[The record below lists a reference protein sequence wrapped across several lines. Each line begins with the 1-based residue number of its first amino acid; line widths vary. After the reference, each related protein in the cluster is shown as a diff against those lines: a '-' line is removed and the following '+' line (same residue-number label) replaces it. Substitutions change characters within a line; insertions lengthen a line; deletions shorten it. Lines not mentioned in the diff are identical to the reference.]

1 MKNQRVLLY
10 TLVGSVI
17 LNAFLLGVISVH
29 LFSRRQS
36 FESQGHGRPSAQ
48 LDAKSEHRN
57 QRLFRELVRAAGG
70 PSDPRVRAL
79 WSGQRKHLGEVRTA
93 VASAR
98 ENVLEAL
105 EREPF
110 DREALAQALD
120 AAEQARQR
128 ADHVATEGVLDLAEK
143 LTAEERKT
151 LRNTSNVTP
160 RRRDETDRRH
170 RDRN

>member
-10 TLVGSVI
+10 TLVGSVV

-29 LFSRRQS
+29 LFSRQS
-36 FESQGHGRPSAQ
+36 AGSQGRGRPAAQ
-48 LDAKSEHRN
+48 IDAMNDHRN

-70 PSDPRVRAL
+70 PGDPRVRAL
-79 WSGQRKHLGEVRTA
+79 WSGQRKHLGDVRKA

-110 DREALAQALD
+110 DREALARALN
-120 AAEQARQR
+120 AAEQARQQ

-143 LTAEERKT
+143 LTPEERRT
-151 LRNTSNVTP
+151 LRNASSSVQ
-160 RRRDETDRRH
+160 RRRDDTDRRH
-170 RDRN
+170 RD